1 MHSAAASSAPPPLF
15 RWILSKLQPTSRYC
29 TALVISPAFLS
40 DGSTWHP
47 SHPSSRLFPQ
57 LGQIRQQRARAGE
70 PLDVTKSFTP
80 PRNRNN
86 GYSQLKKTADKI
98 YAFDDLR
105 TTAAPAKDAK
115 QPPQLFPDRTLPPM
129 AALPV
134 SLQPPY
140 FPCAPILHP
149 SSWHTLSLPCVSF

>member
-15 RWILSKLQPTSRYC
+15 RWILSKLQPTSRYR
-29 TALVISPAFLS
+29 TASGISPASLS
-40 DGSTWHP
+40 DGALWQS
-47 SHPSSRLFPQ
+47 SHSSSRLLPQ

-80 PRNRNN
+80 PRNRN

-140 FPCAPILHP
+140 FPCAPPLHP
-149 SSWHTLSLPCVSF
+149 TSWHTLSPPCLSF